1 MGNHGESQRL
11 EVVIQAASLARDYVR
26 LTMVGHGVQRR
37 QLIGLAQALE
47 APVIFRGPVEGREVT
62 EFYLDAD
69 TCVVSLRDDWQSFD
83 VTIPSKTYEILAVG
97 RHVTGVLRGEAG
109 RVIEE
114 SGAGDVVA
122 ADPEAIAAL
131 WKELHADRSRL
142 ASGTS
147 GRQWLDA
154 HADLNG
160 LSAAYADL
168 LRSLTPRRNA

>member
-1 MGNHGESQRL
+1 MDTSVRELLPPPPLDRECLNVLYLGNHGESQRL
-11 EVVIQAASLARDYVR
+11 DLVIQAAALSRDYVR

-37 QLIGLAQALE
+37 QL
-47 APVIFRGPVEGREVT
+47 RN
-62 EFYLDAD
+62 
-69 TCVVSLRDDWQSFD
+69 DWQSFD
-83 VTIPSKTYEILAVG
+83 ITIPSKTYEILAVG
-97 RHVTGVLRGEAG
+97 RHVTAVLRGEAR

-131 WKELHADRSRL
+131 WKDLHADRSRL
-142 ASGTS
+142 VAGTS
-147 GRQWLDA
+147 GRQWLEA

-168 LRSLTPRRNA
+168 LRSLTPRRNAS